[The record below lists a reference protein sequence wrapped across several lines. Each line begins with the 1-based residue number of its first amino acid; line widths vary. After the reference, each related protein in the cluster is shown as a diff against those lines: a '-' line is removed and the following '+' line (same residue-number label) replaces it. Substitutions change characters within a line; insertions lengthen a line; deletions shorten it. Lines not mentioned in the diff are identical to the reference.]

1 MCNQG
6 FWGGNCCWIIVIL
19 ILCLVCGGCGNG
31 CGNGCVQ
38 GFTSWVHGDDQLPQR
53 CLQQLLRYALSLAAD
68 HHRRLT

>member
-31 CGNGCVQ
+31 CGSTNGC
-38 GFTSWVHGDDQLPQR
+38 GNNCGG
-53 CLQQLLRYALSLAAD
+53 CGC
-68 HHRRLT
+68 